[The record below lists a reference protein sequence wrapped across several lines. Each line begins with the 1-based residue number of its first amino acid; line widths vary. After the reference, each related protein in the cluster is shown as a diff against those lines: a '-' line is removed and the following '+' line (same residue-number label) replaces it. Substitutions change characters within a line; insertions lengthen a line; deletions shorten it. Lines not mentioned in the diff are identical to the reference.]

1 MLGENHS
8 LNSDFPEYREVISTL
23 NKSDAKF
30 AEKAKQ
36 YDTLDKEIRVL
47 ELKDAPI
54 DDETMHQMKHDR
66 AMLKDLL
73 YQRLLSEDK

>member
-8 LNSDFPEYREVISTL
+8 LNSDFPEYREVISAL
-23 NKSDAKF
+23 NKNDAKF

-36 YDTLDKEIRVL
+36 YDELDKEIRVL

-73 YQRLLSEDK
+73 YQRLLEQSK

>member
-23 NKSDAKF
+23 NKNDAKF

-36 YDTLDKEIRVL
+36 YDELDKEIRVL

-54 DDETMHQMKHDR
+54 DDEAMLQMKHDR

-73 YQRLLSEDK
+73 YQRLLEESK